1 MRGAWAI
8 GAVVDVVGIAVG
20 TGALTV
26 VVVGAAI
33 AWATVVVG
41 AAVVVGVAVVV
52 GAAVV
57 VGVAVVVGA
66 AVVVGVA
73 VKTTSTVSTVVRS
86 TEQVD
91 PGQPGVLHEENC
103 QPDPGLAESEAV
115 VGPSTS
121 IVQSSVHEEPPD
133 LVTVPPPV
141 TRTRSERAGTKEAD
155 AVDAAAGVVDPGS
168 R

>member
-1 MRGAWAI
+1 MPTVVRGAWAI
-8 GAVVDVVGIAVG
+8 GDVVDVVDVAWTAVG
-20 TGALTV
+20 TGALT

-41 AAVVVGVAVVV
+41 AAVVVGVVVV

-57 VGVAVVVGA
+57 VGAGVVVGA
-66 AVVVGVA
+66 A

-91 PGQPGVLHEENC
+91 PGHPGVLHEENC

-141 TRTRSERAGTKEAD
+141 TRTRSERAGAYEAD
-155 AVDAAAGVVDPGS
+155 AVDVAAGVVDPGS